1 MDNRQITKNRNGGII
16 IMEWL
21 QNIGQWITEH
31 LGGITAAVSGITA
44 TSVVA
49 NIWSFIKSKK
59 TTIENSMLMK
69 DLKASLLENENVKK
83 AVDSVTDLS
92 TKLKEKIDIVEK
104 RANDILNQSDIVVT
118 KVNAMLDVQS
128 LVYQTIKDEKT
139 RVAVNNILTNAK
151 YAVTEQRAK
160 LLEELNNLKD
170 EITKQNEANKSRV
183 EETVNKAVSIVE
195 AVDTETN
202 VVTRG

>member
-1 MDNRQITKNRNGGII
+1 
-16 IMEWL
+16 MEWL

-92 TKLKEKIDIVEK
+92 TKL
-104 RANDILNQSDIVVT
+104 
-118 KVNAMLDVQS
+118 
-128 LVYQTIKDEKT
+128 
-139 RVAVNNILTNAK
+139 
-151 YAVTEQRAK
+151 
-160 LLEELNNLKD
+160 
-170 EITKQNEANKSRV
+170 
-183 EETVNKAVSIVE
+183 
-195 AVDTETN
+195 
-202 VVTRG
+202 

>member
-1 MDNRQITKNRNGGII
+1 
-16 IMEWL
+16 MEWL

-31 LGGITAAVSGITA
+31 LGGITAAISGITA

-195 AVDTETN
+195 AVDTETD

>member
-1 MDNRQITKNRNGGII
+1 
-16 IMEWL
+16 MEWL

-44 TSVVA
+44 TSVIA

-83 AVDSVTDLS
+83 AVDSVIDLS

-170 EITKQNEANKSRV
+170 EITKQNEANRSRV

>member
-1 MDNRQITKNRNGGII
+1 M

-170 EITKQNEANKSRV
+170 EITKQNEANRSRV

-195 AVDTETN
+195 AVDTETD